1 MLLAIDVGNTETV
14 VVLSS
19 VVPSATQAIREMVR
33 RYFRF
38 PPVVV
43 EPGVKTGVPVLT
55 DNPKEVGADRIVNAL
70 AAFTRYGGPRVGVG
84 FGAATPVGRV
94 SGRGE
99 DVGGAVA
106 PRGPSPGP

>member
-70 AAFTRYGGPRVGVG
+70 AAFTRYGGARVVVD
-84 FGAATPVGRV
+84 FGTAPPLDCVLEG
-94 SGRGE
+94 GGE
-99 DVGGAVA
+99 GGGAGA
-106 PRGPSPGP
+106 